1 MWFFTCETHVHSWG
15 VSHVKFHM
23 WLFTCVSHV
32 KFHMGFFTCEISH
45 VKFHIWN
52 STCEISYVNC
62 HMWYFTCEQSYMIKM
77 CNFICQSSHGKIN
90 MWYSPCEFS
99 KVKFLMVGHFS
110 CEISP
115 MTSFLC
121 SYTCSFPIIKFQMQ
135 YFTCKN
141 HMWKVTYELSHVE
154 FQSLLTC
161 RMWNF
166 TFGISRVE
174 ICHTWS
180 FTCEI
185 SHVKFHMWYFTC
197 EEYVTWETHG
207 FWDSHVLL
215 ELHMWITCESHGK
228 HITIFCKGWWKGRIL
243 GCTVNALRQWS
254 E

>member
-1 MWFFTCETHVHSWG
+1 MCISWG

-52 STCEISYVNC
+52 FTCEISYVNC
-62 HMWYFTCEQSYMIKM
+62 HMWYFTCEQSYMIKV

-90 MWYSPCEFS
+90 MWYSPCEYS
-99 KVKFLMVGHFS
+99 KVKFLIVGHFS

-121 SYTCSFPIIKFQMQ
+121 SYTCSFPIIKFEMQ
-135 YFTCKN
+135 YSTCKN
-141 HMWKVTYELSHVE
+141 HMWKVTYELSHVK

-174 ICHTWS
+174 ICHTWNFTCKIS
-180 FTCEI
+180 HVKFHMWNFTCEI
-185 SHVKFHMWYFTC
+185 SHVKNMSHRKHMGFEIHMWYWNF
-197 EEYVTWETHG
+197 
-207 FWDSHVLL
+207 
-215 ELHMWITCESHGK
+215 TCESH
-228 HITIFCKGWWKGRIL
+228 
-243 GCTVNALRQWS
+243 VNHMGNTSQFSVRAIIPKFSIIVFLLQYY
-254 E
+254 